1 MKYARTYATATTRRD
16 KTRERLSVIRSS
28 RDASSFGFRPLQLS
42 HMIGFMAHFLSMP
55 APCSTISLRI
65 LQMKNS
71 LIAFLFPFVCLIPAA
86 ATSADSAAT
95 ETLARDMLKQLVE
108 MNTTHAHGS
117 TDAAKAL
124 ASRFLA
130 AGFSPQDVA
139 FLAPA
144 DHPTKGNLVVRFHG
158 RGNGRP
164 ILYIGHLDVVEAKP
178 EDWSFDPF
186 RLTEKDGWLYG
197 RGTIDMKG
205 QDVAM
210 AVSLMRLKQEGF
222 HPARDVIV
230 AFTADEESG
239 GDANGVQWLMDAHRD
254 LVDAQLVVNPDGGEA
269 GEKSGRKLYVA
280 VQTSE
285 KTFLTFAMQVTDK
298 GGHSSRPTADN
309 PIYRLSAALTRLSQ
323 FRFPVHLT
331 ATTKEYF
338 ARRAELEQGQVQ
350 ADMRAMS
357 LGATDQAVIDRLSA
371 VVETNIMLRTTCTA
385 TMIDGGHAENAL
397 PQRARAIIQCRVI
410 PGESPE
416 SVQQAL
422 QTVLADPL
430 VAISTV
436 TPATPNPESALT
448 PSLVLAVEKV
458 TRSIW
463 PSVIVL
469 PEMSPGATD
478 SRYTRERGVPSYGID
493 AMFDNL
499 DDARAHGRDERIG
512 VVAFKEELE
521 FTYRLMKAL
530 ADSETTTSK

>member
-1 MKYARTYATATTRRD
+1 MKH
-16 KTRERLSVIRSS
+16 SI
-28 RDASSFGFRPLQLS
+28 
-42 HMIGFMAHFLSMP
+42 
-55 APCSTISLRI
+55 ISL
-65 LQMKNS
+65 
-71 LIAFLFPFVCLIPAA
+71 LIPFVCLFQ
-86 ATSADSAAT
+86 ATAIATDSAAT
-95 ETLARDMLKQLVE
+95 ETLARDLLKQLVE
-108 MNTTHAHGS
+108 INTTHAHGS

-124 ASRFLA
+124 AGRFLA
-130 AGFSPQDVA
+130 AGFPPQDVA
-139 FLAPA
+139 LLAPA
-144 DHPTKGNLVVRFHG
+144 DHPAKGNLVVRLHG
-158 RGNGRP
+158 RGTGRP

-178 EDWSFDPF
+178 EDWSFAPF

-197 RGTIDMKG
+197 RGVIDMKG

-239 GDANGVQWLMDAHRD
+239 GDANGVQWLLDAHRD
-254 LVDAQLVVNPDGGEA
+254 LIDAQLVVNPDGGEA
-269 GEKSGRKLYVA
+269 GMKSGRKLYVA

-285 KTFLTFAMQVTDK
+285 KTFLTFAIQVTDK

-309 PIYRLSAALTRLSQ
+309 PIYRLSAALTRLAQ

-357 LGATDQAVIDRLSA
+357 HGATDPAVIDRLSA

-397 PQRARAIIQCRVI
+397 PQRARAVLQCRVI
-410 PGESPE
+410 PGESPQ
-416 SVQQAL
+416 SVQETLQA
-422 QTVLADPL
+422 VLADRL
-430 VAISTV
+430 VAISTI
-436 TPATPNPESALT
+436 TPATPNPESALQ
-448 PSLVLAVEKV
+448 PSLVRAVEEV
-458 TRSIW
+458 THSIW
-463 PSVIVL
+463 PGVIVL

-478 SRYTRERGVPSYGID
+478 SRYTRERGIPSYGID
-493 AMFDNL
+493 AMFDDL

-512 VVAFKEELE
+512 VVAFNEDLE

-530 ADSETTTSK
+530 AQNQTLTGN

>member
-1 MKYARTYATATTRRD
+1 MK
-16 KTRERLSVIRSS
+16 K
-28 RDASSFGFRPLQLS
+28 
-42 HMIGFMAHFLSMP
+42 
-55 APCSTISLRI
+55 SL
-65 LQMKNS
+65 L
-71 LIAFLFPFVCLIPAA
+71 AFLIPVAYLIPAA
-86 ATSADSAAT
+86 AISADSTAT
-95 ETLARDMLKQLVE
+95 ESLARDLLKQLVE
-108 MNTTHAHGS
+108 INTTHAHGS

-124 ASRFLA
+124 AGRFLA
-130 AGFSPQDVA
+130 AGFSPQDVT

-144 DHPTKGNLVVRFHG
+144 DHPAKGNLVVRLHG

-197 RGTIDMKG
+197 RGVIDMKG

-222 HPARDVIV
+222 QPARDLIV

-239 GDANGVQWLMDAHRD
+239 GDANGVNWLLDAHRD
-254 LVDAQLVVNPDGGEA
+254 LIDAQLAVNPDGGEA
-269 GEKSGRKLYVA
+269 GMKSGRKLYVA

-285 KTFLTFAMQVTDK
+285 KTFLTFAVQVTDK

-357 LGATDQAVIDRLSA
+357 QGATDPAVIDRLSA

-385 TMIDGGHAENAL
+385 TLIEGGHAENAL
-397 PQRARAIIQCRVI
+397 PQRARAVLQCRVI

-416 SVQQAL
+416 SVQKTL

-430 VAISTV
+430 VAISTI
-436 TPATPNPESALT
+436 TPATPNPESALS
-448 PSLVLAVEKV
+448 PPLVRAVEEV
-458 TRSIW
+458 THSIW
-463 PSVIVL
+463 PKVIVL

-478 SRYTRERGVPSYGID
+478 SRYTRERSIPSYGID
-493 AMFDNL
+493 AMFDDL
-499 DDARAHGRDERIG
+499 DDARAHGRDERIS
-512 VVAFKEELE
+512 VAAFKDEVE

-530 ADSETTTSK
+530 AQNGTLTSH